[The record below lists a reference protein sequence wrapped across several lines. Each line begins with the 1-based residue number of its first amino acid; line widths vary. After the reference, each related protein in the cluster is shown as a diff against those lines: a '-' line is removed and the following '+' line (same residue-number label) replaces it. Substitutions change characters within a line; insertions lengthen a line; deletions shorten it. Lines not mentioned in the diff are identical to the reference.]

1 MTTLDEAK
9 RMIVEANRV
18 LAHQKV
24 VDAFGHVSMRHPEDP
39 TKFLLARSLS
49 PADVEAEDIMTF
61 DLDGTVVG
69 DDDRKPYVERFIHG
83 AVFEAQPETNSVVHN
98 HAYELLPFSVS
109 KTPLRP
115 ILHTAGVI
123 GPLVPI
129 WDIHDKFGD
138 TNMLLSSIEQ
148 GRDFAKTMGNNN
160 TALMRGHGGVV
171 SGTDTISAVLTA
183 IYLMINAEALYKAL
197 QLGEVTYLTPGETEL
212 TVEGLIGPLAA
223 QRAWAYLLRQAGC

>member
-9 RMIVEANRV
+9 RMIVEANQV

-39 TKFLLARSLS
+39 TTFLLSRSLS
-49 PADVEAEDIMTF
+49 PANVEAEDIMIF
-61 DLDGTVVG
+61 NLDGTVVG
-69 DDDRKPYVERFIHG
+69 DDGRKPYVERFIHG
-83 AVFEAQPETNSVVHN
+83 AVFEAQPEVNAVVHN

-109 KTPLRP
+109 KMPLRP

-123 GPLVPI
+123 GPLVPV

-138 TNMLLSSIEQ
+138 TNMLVSSIEQ
-148 GRDFAKTMGNNN
+148 GRDFAKTMSNNK

-183 IYLMINAEALYKAL
+183 IYLMVNAEALYKAL

-223 QRAWAYLLRQAGC
+223 QRAWAYLLRQAGF